1 MKNQRF
7 FRRVI
12 VWLLLCVTLLPML
25 TPRVSAVADPQ
36 GLESQAC
43 LIYNLETE
51 SILYGH
57 EIDTPVFPTS
67 TVKMLLA
74 MLVLEHYAD
83 DLDVEL
89 TVTRDA
95 INECVGTS
103 ISLVVDEKIS
113 VRDLLYAV
121 LIMGANDAACVLAY
135 SITENLTT
143 FVNRMNEK
151 LKELGCTDTY
161 YTNCTGV
168 HHNNM
173 RTTARDT
180 LRIAL
185 YAYTNSNFMA
195 MSSET
200 SYTIPAT
207 NKSSERQLSNRN
219 YIVSM
224 QYFTKYYNSLAKGM
238 NAGNTKEGGYCLVTS
253 LRKQGCTY
261 IVVCMNGHFDEEDG
275 IICTY
280 RDCETMVDWAYNNYD
295 FVSVVDQTTMICELP
310 VELSSDIDYVSL
322 LPEKPIKMFLPKD
335 IDVESAVQL
344 DWILMADKIEA
355 PIKEGQVAGVL
366 TVRYDNELVAVVNLV
381 TKGNISRSEFLY
393 LLTMI
398 RRIVSSQIFLISVA
412 SAITIAV
419 LYVFFTAVY
428 REKARRRLQRKKY
441 PNLKRH

>member
-1 MKNQRF
+1 
-7 FRRVI
+7 
-12 VWLLLCVTLLPML
+12 
-25 TPRVSAVADPQ
+25 
-36 GLESQAC
+36 
-43 LIYNLETE
+43 
-51 SILYGH
+51 
-57 EIDTPVFPTS
+57 
-67 TVKMLLA
+67 
-74 MLVLEHYAD
+74 
-83 DLDVEL
+83 
-89 TVTRDA
+89 
-95 INECVGTS
+95 
-103 ISLVVDEKIS
+103 
-113 VRDLLYAV
+113 
-121 LIMGANDAACVLAY
+121 
-135 SITENLTT
+135 
-143 FVNRMNEK
+143 
-151 LKELGCTDTY
+151 
-161 YTNCTGV
+161 
-168 HHNNM
+168 
-173 RTTARDT
+173 
-180 LRIAL
+180 
-185 YAYTNSNFMA
+185 